1 MDFPFEQDILLENDR
16 CLIRPLQADDLDNL
30 LPAAT
35 ANKNLVQYSP
45 SPIYTK
51 ELLQQYIETALNER
65 KNKLRYPFILF
76 DKKANAYGGSSS
88 YMNISGHDKRLEI
101 GNTWIGPDF
110 QRTGFN
116 RNNKYLMFAFVFEQ
130 LEYERLELKTDE
142 RNQQSRVAIEK
153 IGGKFEGI
161 FRSHMVMNDGFRRNT
176 VYYSILRSEWQ
187 EVKDKLEASIQ
198 QSRVAIEKI
207 GGKFEGIFLSHMI
220 MNDRVRRNT
229 VYYSILRCGWQ
240 EVKSKLEASIQ
251 KLNNP

>member
-1 MDFPFEQDILLENDR
+1 MRALCVGRNVPVIFSRTASNKLVLYIFSKNLYCLYNQKIVLCNLLAQAFVMDFPFEQDILLENDR

-130 LEYERLELKTDE
+130 LEYERL
-142 RNQQSRVAIEK
+142 
-153 IGGKFEGI
+153 
-161 FRSHMVMNDGFRRNT
+161 
-176 VYYSILRSEWQ
+176 
-187 EVKDKLEASIQ
+187 
-198 QSRVAIEKI
+198 
-207 GGKFEGIFLSHMI
+207 
-220 MNDRVRRNT
+220 
-229 VYYSILRCGWQ
+229 
-240 EVKSKLEASIQ
+240 
-251 KLNNP
+251 